1 MKKIY
6 YNKLVRDK
14 IPDVIE
20 KSGGK
25 YLVKRL
31 GLSDYRKELI
41 KKVGEESDGVVQ
53 AKDRI
58 GIIDE
63 LGDLLDVVDE
73 LRTTLKIKAS
83 EITASRKAAFI
94 KKGGFKKKLF
104 LVWSEDTGYKSNERK
119 YKTNSK
125 TKN

>member
-14 IPDVIE
+14 IPDRIKE
-20 KSGGK
+20 GGGEC
-25 YLVKRL
+25 LVRQLKNK
-31 GLSDYRKELI
+31 DYRKELI
-41 KKVGEESDGVVQ
+41 KKVGEESDGVVT
-53 AKDRI
+53 AKDRK

-63 LGDLLDVVDE
+63 MGDLLDVLDE
-73 LRTTLKIKAS
+73 LRSNLKIKPMELS
-83 EITASRKAAFI
+83 SSRKAAFI

-119 YKTNSK
+119 YDKKLNI
-125 TKN
+125 KN